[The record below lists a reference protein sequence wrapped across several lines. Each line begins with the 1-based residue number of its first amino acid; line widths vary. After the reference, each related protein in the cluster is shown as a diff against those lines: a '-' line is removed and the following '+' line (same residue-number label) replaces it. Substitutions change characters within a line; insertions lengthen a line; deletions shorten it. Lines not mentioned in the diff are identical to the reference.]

1 MENYSN
7 KNVQTSQGNTGNAK
21 LCVHILNNKC
31 DLKLTYTFQNNLTKP
46 FVL

>member
-21 LCVHILNNKC
+21 LCVHILSNKC
-31 DLKLTYTFQNNLTKP
+31 DLKLTYTFQSNLTKP